1 MALVLYVLYRI
12 LQVYYYIL
20 IASVLLSWIPELK
33 QSKFGQLVDRIAD
46 PYMRLFRGYLIIGV
60 LDFTPILGFLLY
72 SFGLSALGALI
83 NTL

>member
-1 MALVLYVLYRI
+1 MVLALIIIYRI
-12 LQVYYYIL
+12 LQVYYYFL
-20 IASVLLSWIPELK
+20 IASVLMSWIPELK
-33 QSKFGQLVDRIAD
+33 RSKFGQIIDRIAD

-72 SFGLSALGALI
+72 SFGLQALVFLI